1 MGWAIRTCAI
11 VMCLMVGRGHASS
24 ASGETGASAPGGPA
38 LLDRIRVVVN
48 GQPITQNQ
56 IEFYRAYLTMMDG
69 GGLGRPRP
77 VPDMEQLSSSELLEL
92 VIVDELLFE
101 AASRVEAMHV
111 RESELNARIE
121 QFRQSFDQS
130 VDYEAFAR
138 NYELTS
144 DVLREFF
151 SRRERVARYIELKV
165 GAARPTDME
174 LRAYYVKHF
183 ADVTGMPFEQVREQ
197 ISSRLYAARAAERF
211 EQWTEELKARSSVV
225 VPGRAPAR

>member
-92 VIVDELLFE
+92 VIDL
-101 AASRVEAMHV
+101 VEPLEVGLGFGAHGRIPRAV
-111 RESELNARIE
+111 R
-121 QFRQSFDQS
+121 
-130 VDYEAFAR
+130 
-138 NYELTS
+138 T
-144 DVLREFF
+144 F
-151 SRRERVARYIELKV
+151 STI
-165 GAARPTDME
+165 
-174 LRAYYVKHF
+174 
-183 ADVTGMPFEQVREQ
+183 
-197 ISSRLYAARAAERF
+197 
-211 EQWTEELKARSSVV
+211 LKALGSCAFRSFGISVL
-225 VPGRAPAR
+225 PQK